1 LGVKAGGT
9 LFSFDVDSP
18 AVVSTIGNL
27 GFAFRTF
34 CERGDEATSMTE
46 LLENMGIQKGSF

>member
-1 LGVKAGGT
+1 
-9 LFSFDVDSP
+9 LFSFDVYNP

-27 GFAFRTF
+27 GLAFRTF
-34 CERGDEATSMTE
+34 CERGDEATSIRE

>member
-1 LGVKAGGT
+1 MFL
-9 LFSFDVDSP
+9 FDVDSP

-34 CERGDEATSMTE
+34 CERGDKATSTTE
-46 LLENMGIQKGSF
+46 LLENMGIQEGSF

>member
-1 LGVKAGGT
+1 

>member
-1 LGVKAGGT
+1 LVVKAGGT

-34 CERGDEATSMTE
+34 CERGDEATSITE
-46 LLENMGIQKGSF
+46 LPENKGIQEGSF

>member
-1 LGVKAGGT
+1 
-9 LFSFDVDSP
+9 LFSFDVDNP
-18 AVVSTIGNL
+18 AVVNKIGNL

-34 CERGDEATSMTE
+34 CERGDKATSMTE